1 MSITEGK
8 FLEACE
14 RGKLKVVQELIKS
27 KAVDPA
33 TIVEKCRGH
42 QGRIGIYSYPTD
54 GWRPLHYACA

>member
-1 MSITEGK
+1 MSTGERK

-14 RGKLKVVQELIKS
+14 RGKLRIVRELIRS
-27 KAVDPA
+27 KAVDPD
-33 TIVEKCRGH
+33 TIVEKRRGH